1 MLANKTIAT
10 GVALIVLGLAGYFG
24 AGAASLTALI
34 PAAFGVVLAAL
45 GAIARNDG
53 RRKLAMHVAV
63 VVALAGFLG
72 SVSGLL
78 KLPRLVSGNEVA
90 RPLAVVAQSVMA
102 LLTAYFVALC
112 VKSFID
118 ARRKPEA

>member
-45 GAIARNDG
+45 GAAARNDA
-53 RRKLAMHVAV
+53 RRKLAMHIAV
-63 VVALAGFLG
+63 VVGLIGFFG

-78 KLPRLVSGNEVA
+78 KLPRLVAGDEVA

-102 LLTAYFVALC
+102 LLTAYFVVLC